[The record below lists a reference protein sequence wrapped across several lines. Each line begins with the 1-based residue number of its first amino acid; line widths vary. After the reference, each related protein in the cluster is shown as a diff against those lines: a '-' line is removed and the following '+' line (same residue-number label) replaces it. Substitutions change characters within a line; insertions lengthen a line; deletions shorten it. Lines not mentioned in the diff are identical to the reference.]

1 MPTTSNL
8 AGSCT
13 MLEALVHSQGV
24 AEIEGDMEFVL
35 RFRCVEA
42 AEPGLSI
49 EELSQR
55 RGGDKALYEKLWG
68 SMGSN

>member
-1 MPTTSNL
+1 
-8 AGSCT
+8 